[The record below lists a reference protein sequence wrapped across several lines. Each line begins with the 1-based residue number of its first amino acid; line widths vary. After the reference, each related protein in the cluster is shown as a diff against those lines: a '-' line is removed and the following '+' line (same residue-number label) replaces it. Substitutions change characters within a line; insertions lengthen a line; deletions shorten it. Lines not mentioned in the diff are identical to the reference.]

1 MNNIVKWKL
10 IYTVKY
16 TFWKMNKNTF
26 LSIDQKILANI
37 SVSVLA
43 ILVLSLTSGVYAEV
57 YDFKNKLPGD
67 NHADNTASEK
77 NCKKSDTLE
86 KISIKID
93 AEKCEMNDFKNY
105 KSWDFYKLEDPET
118 KQCLNY
124 FHDLGGSLVDYEVV
138 YCYAYP
144 EKYDEKKN

>member
-1 MNNIVKWKL
+1 
-10 IYTVKY
+10 
-16 TFWKMNKNTF
+16 MNKNTF
-26 LSIDQKILANI
+26 VPIDQQILANI
-37 SVSVLA
+37 IVSVLA
-43 ILVLSLTSGVYAEV
+43 ILVLSLTSGVYAEQS
-57 YDFKNKLPGD
+57 DFKNKLPGD
-67 NHADNTASEK
+67 NHGDNTPSEK

-93 AEKCEMNDFKNY
+93 GEKCEMNNFKNY

-118 KQCLNY
+118 KQCLNH

-144 EKYDEKKN
+144 EKYDEKQN